1 MVAETCVDYFQRYR
15 RPTHVTP
22 KSYLSFIAGYKAIY
36 DGKRSEIGQ
45 LARRMNVGLTKLVDA
60 TQCVNEL
67 SKQLAVKDIELDAAT
82 RKADEVLAE
91 VTASAQAAEAVKT
104 QVQKVKDKAQ
114 KLVDDIAVRSSS
126 CPLPRQFT
134 HSLSLC
140 VSPSNAFSA
149 FTLLVG
155 RQVEHPA
162 CK

>member
-15 RPTHVTP
+15 RQTHVTP

-45 LARRMNVGLTKLVDA
+45 LARRMNVGLTKLVEA

-126 CPLPRQFT
+126 RSPLPRQFT

-140 VSPSNAFSA
+140 VSTSNAFSA
-149 FTLLVG
+149 LTLL
-155 RQVEHPA
+155 VEHPA
-162 CK
+162 CKK